1 MERELLN
8 EMVCFVDGGCNNI
21 THSNSY
27 GSFIIFNKNGFAE
40 HKTFVL
46 KTRTSNEAEY
56 ESLIMLLEYI
66 LEFEGH
72 EDYFWRIYSDSK
84 LIVNQMI
91 GKWGIRAKNLK
102 PLHKKAVELL
112 NRIPHRWLD
121 WTSRKN
127 VESVLGH

>member
-1 MERELLN
+1 VERELLS

-21 THSNSY
+21 THNNAY

-40 HKTFVL
+40 HETFVL
-46 KTRTSNEAEY
+46 HTYTSNEAEY
-56 ESLIMLLEYI
+56 ESLIKLLEYI
-66 LEFEGH
+66 LEFDGH
-72 EDYFWRIYSDSK
+72 EEYFWRIYSDSK

-102 PLHKKAVELL
+102 PLHEKAVSLL
-112 NRIPHRWLD
+112 DRVPHRWLD

-127 VESVLGH
+127 VENVLGH